1 MSHYLHHVPG
11 RLRIKTPH
19 LKRNEAKAA
28 KVCSLLEAV
37 EGIQTCQVN
46 TITGSA
52 VVTYTPE
59 LTSPERILHLL
70 KEYEYVAAHVSV
82 EKGNGS
88 LARSVDNITE
98 NVGKALFGV
107 VVEKA
112 LERSALALIGAI
124 L

>member
-11 RLRIKTPH
+11 RLRIKTSH
-19 LKRNEAKAA
+19 LKRNEAKAE
-28 KVCSLLEAV
+28 KVRTLLEAV
-37 EGIQTCQVN
+37 EGILACQVN

-52 VVTYTPE
+52 VVTYEPE
-59 LTSPERILHLL
+59 LTTPERILHLL

-82 EKGNGS
+82 GKANAS
-88 LARSVDNITE
+88 VARTVDNITE
-98 NVGKALFGV
+98 NVGKAIFGV